1 MRTAIL
7 DCGTNTFNLLI
18 ADVLLSRWETIKLI
32 KFPVKLQEG
41 GFQDGNIRPAPFNR
55 GLDALEQIKVIIQEQ
70 QVETIHA
77 TATSAIRSAT
87 NGPEFIAIAKE
98 KYQIPLEII
107 SGKREAELIAKGV
120 LSTLAPEGEYLIMDI
135 GGGSTEFIV
144 YRDGHVAW
152 SQSYQLGVSRLFE
165 RIKPED
171 PMSIANEKELM
182 AILDEELVEL
192 RELLKAKPMD
202 NLVGSSGSFDSIVKM
217 IDERWGLLDANQDN
231 QHILTSHF
239 EVLYDELRKSS
250 KLQRLS
256 YPGLSPMRADFM
268 VISMILIK
276 YMVHHLGLNIL
287 HQSSRALKE
296 GVLEEMTALN

>member
-18 ADVLLSRWETIKLI
+18 ADVLLSRWETVKLI

-41 GFQDGNIRPAPFNR
+41 GFIDGNIRPAPFNR
-55 GLDALEQIKVIIQEQ
+55 GLDALDQIKLIIQEYG
-70 QVETIHA
+70 VEKIHA
-77 TATSAIRSAT
+77 TATSAIRSAA

-107 SGKREAELIAKGV
+107 SGDRGAELIAKGV
-120 LSTLAPEGEYLIMDI
+120 LSTLDSEGEYLIMDI
-135 GGGSTEFIV
+135 GGGSTEFII
-144 YRDGHVAW
+144 YRDGAVEW
-152 SQSYQLGVSRLFE
+152 SKSYQLGVSRLFE
-165 RIKPED
+165 RIKPSD
-171 PMSIANEKELM
+171 PMSVEDEQELIT
-182 AILDEELVEL
+182 ILNQELVEL
-192 RELLKAKPMD
+192 HDKLKDRPMST
-202 NLVGSSGSFDSIVKM
+202 LVGSSGSFDSIVNR
-217 IDERWGLLDANQDN
+217 IDHRWGLLNSDQDN

-239 EVLYDELRKSS
+239 EVLYEELRKCS
-250 KLQRLS
+250 KIQRLS

-276 YMVHHLGLNIL
+276 YMVDHLGLNIL

-296 GVLEEMTALN
+296 GVLEEMTSSN